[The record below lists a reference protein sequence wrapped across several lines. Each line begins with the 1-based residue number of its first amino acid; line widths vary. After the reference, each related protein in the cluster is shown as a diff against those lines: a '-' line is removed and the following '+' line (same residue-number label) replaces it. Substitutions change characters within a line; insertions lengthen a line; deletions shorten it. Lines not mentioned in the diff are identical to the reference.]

1 MCTENKSIKNQLNH
15 QTCKE
20 NIKVNSRPK
29 ISVEPKFKARPIFE
43 VRPKFGAK
51 PILRP
56 KSEARPT
63 LRPGQVLEYAYMR
76 CPKI

>member
-51 PILRP
+51 PILRT

-63 LRPGQVLEYAYMR
+63 LRTGQVLEYAQRYNNE
-76 CPKI
+76 

>member
-56 KSEARPT
+56 KVRQ
-63 LRPGQVLEYAYMR
+63 GQL
-76 CPKI
+76 